1 MECDVIVTYCWNRV
15 GYNIIRSLS
24 GKGLRVVVGDT
35 SSYNICSMSKYSLAH
50 FVYADPFKQED
61 AFIADIKKAIDFY
74 HPKVVMPTHDEGVV
88 LARHRNELP
97 QSVVFCME
105 SYEKQMS
112 LSDKYEA
119 TKIAESVGVPIPKL
133 LDGLEGNVE
142 YPIVVKTR
150 IGNSA
155 KGVFFP
161 KSKKEATE
169 LMCQYK
175 MDDILLEEFFVG
187 RDYSVDCVRYDDF
200 FVATTYKSLVT
211 KTDGG
216 GTTTQRILVS
226 MPSLEEY
233 ARKILDKVDYHGV
246 CGMDFK
252 VNEDTHAAA
261 FIEVN
266 TRFTGGLA
274 TPMTAGFDIPY
285 IVYALFEGI
294 DFDRNICPRFGTKT
308 KWILGDVIA
317 LVTKIIGRTLTKDE
331 LKRIISWNFDA
342 YDDFRK
348 DDKKAILGEM
358 GYYLI
363 KLLKNRKLNP

>member
-24 GKGLRVVVGDT
+24 KKGLKVVVGDT
-35 SSYNICSMSKYSLAH
+35 SSHNICSMSKFSMDH

-61 AFIADIKKAIDFY
+61 TFIADIKKAINRY
-74 HPKVVMPTHDEGVV
+74 KPKVLMPTHDEGVV
-88 LARHRNELP
+88 LAKHRAELP
-97 QSVVFCME
+97 QSVVYCME
-105 SYEKQMS
+105 SYEKQML

-119 TKIAESVGVPIPKL
+119 TKIAESVGVPIPKVL
-133 LDGLEGNVE
+133 GELNDNIE
-142 YPIVVKTR
+142 YPIVIKTR

-161 KSKKEATE
+161 KNRMEATAV
-169 LMCQYK
+169 MKQYRRE
-175 MDDILLEEFFVG
+175 DILLEEFFAG
-187 RDYSVDCVRYDDF
+187 RDYSVDCVRYEDF
-200 FVATTYKSLVT
+200 FIATTYKSLVT

-226 MPSLEEY
+226 MPNIEEY
-233 ARKILDKVDYHGV
+233 ARKILYKVDYHGV

-252 VNEDTHAAA
+252 VNEKTHSVA

-274 TPMTAGFDIPY
+274 TPMAAGFDIPY
-285 IVYALFEGI
+285 IVYALFSGI
-294 DFDRNICPRFGTKT
+294 GFDRNIHPRVGVKT

-317 LVTKIIGRTLTKDE
+317 LVTKLMERTLTKEE
-331 LKRIISWNFDA
+331 LKRIMSWDFDA
-342 YDDFRK
+342 YDDFRM
-348 DDKKAILGEM
+348 DDKKAIIGEM
-358 GYYLI
+358 GYYLV